1 VQELVASL
9 DAAPSV
15 WLIMPANLPE
25 MWDAIWALAADRHV
39 GYRDSVELMFFYRF
53 DREGG
58 DDLQFRFGDLLRYDG
73 GVVDLK
79 SARQG
84 ERICAEVS
92 LTALAPVDGSYS
104 VGVHLV
110 HPAGVLMAQS
120 DEGIGVLN
128 PGERVS
134 ASRCL
139 YLPADIEPGD
149 YSLHLVI
156 YNWAT
161 IERLPI
167 IEGGVDGIFLGDAL
181 VFSTVTVAE

>member
-1 VQELVASL
+1 
-9 DAAPSV
+9 
-15 WLIMPANLPE
+15 MPANLPE
-25 MWDAIWALAADRHV
+25 MWDAIWALAADRRV

-53 DREGG
+53 DRE
-58 DDLQFRFGDLLRYDG
+58 
-73 GVVDLK
+73 VDPT

-84 ERICAEVS
+84 ERVCAEVN

-104 VGVHLV
+104 AGVHLV
-110 HPAGVLMAQS
+110 HPAGVLMTQS
-120 DEGIGVLN
+120 DEGVGVLD

-134 ASRCL
+134 VSRCL

-156 YNWAT
+156 YNWTT
-161 IERLPI
+161 IERLPVV
-167 IEGGVDGIFLGDAL
+167 EGGADGIFMGDAL